1 MAYSEQLADRIRLV
15 LKSKKVFAREQKMM
29 GGMSFLVDDKMCLG
43 VVKENLM
50 ARIDPEF
57 YEQALTKNGCR
68 KMEFTGREMKGFVF
82 VEPLGIDMDTDL
94 EYWIQL
100 CLEFNPKA
108 VSSKKK
114 KK

>member
-15 LKSKKVFAREQKMM
+15 LKSKNVLSREQKMM
-29 GGMSFLVDDKMCLG
+29 GGLSFLVNEKMCIG
-43 VVKENLM
+43 VVKDNLM

-57 YEQALTKNGCR
+57 YDQSLTKNGCR

-82 VEPLGIDMDTDL
+82 VEPLGIDMEEDL
-94 EYWIQL
+94 EYWIQR

-108 VSSKKK
+108 KSSKKGK
-114 KK
+114 K